1 MTVKQAIVAMM
12 AALLW
17 ALPGLRAQDTEAE
30 ELWDYTIPEGTEFK
44 LQLHTTVATKTSKEG
59 DRVLATLLDP
69 VIVED
74 AEVLPR
80 GLRVD
85 GHVGEVSPARRKG
98 RAGWLTILFDTVEL
112 SSGEKVSLIGSL
124 TEVFATEGSRVPDIG
139 LEGDLKGGGTSIWK
153 RMTIFTGAAGGGALV
168 GPRTAIMTGVVGL
181 ITAIVLPKGKNVSL
195 QAGSVV
201 GMRLD
206 RDLTVSLTQV
216 PEFE

>member
-1 MTVKQAIVAMM
+1 MAVKRAIIMMM
-12 AALLW
+12 AALLLI
-17 ALPGLRAQDTEAE
+17 LPGVHAQDTEVE

-44 LQLHTTVATKTSKEG
+44 LQLHTTVSTSNSKEG
-59 DRVLATLLDP
+59 DRVLTTLLDP

-85 GHVGEVSPARRKG
+85 GHVGEVTSARRKG

-124 TEVFATEGSRVPDIG
+124 TEVFATEGDRVPDIG
-139 LEGDLKGGGTSIWK
+139 LEGDLIGETASLWK
-153 RMTIFTGAAGGGALV
+153 RMSIFSAATAGGAAV
-168 GPRTAIMTGVVGL
+168 GVGTAIMTGVGGL
-181 ITAIVLPKGKNVSL
+181 ITAIVLPKGGNVSL

-216 PEFE
+216 PDFE

>member
-1 MTVKQAIVAMM
+1 MTVNRAIVATL
-12 AALLW
+12 AVLLCGVT
-17 ALPGLRAQDTEAE
+17 GLRAQDTGAE

-44 LQLHTTVATKTSKEG
+44 LQLHTTVGTKTSKEG

-85 GHVGEVSPARRKG
+85 GHVGEVTPARRKG
-98 RAGWLTILFDTVEL
+98 RGGWLTILFDTVEL
-112 SSGEKVSLIGSL
+112 SSGEKISLIGSL
-124 TEVFATEGSRVPDIG
+124 TEVFATEGSRVPEIG
-139 LEGDLKGGGTSIWK
+139 LEGDLKGGKTSIWK
-153 RMTIFTGAAGGGALV
+153 RMTIFTAAAAGGAAV
-168 GPRTAIMTGVVGL
+168 GPGTAVMTGVAGL
-181 ITAIVLPKGKNVSL
+181 ITAIVFPKGKNVSL

-206 RDLTVSLTQV
+206 RDLTVSLAQA